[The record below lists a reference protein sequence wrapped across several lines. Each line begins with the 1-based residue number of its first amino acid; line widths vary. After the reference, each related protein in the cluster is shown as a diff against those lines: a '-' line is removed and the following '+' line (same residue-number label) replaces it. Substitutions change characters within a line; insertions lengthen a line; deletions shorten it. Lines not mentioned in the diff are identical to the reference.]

1 MMLIMLITGSSN
13 TIIYKVQDGTYSPAP
28 NSGYPIAVPF
38 NQPFWQCAVMF
49 VGELLC
55 LGVYAIK
62 TYMNKDKVAKEGAVG
77 LMARKNADGKVIK
90 TNINPLLLAIPAAC
104 DTIGST
110 LMNIAL
116 TMVPASIY
124 QMMRGIVVIITAGMA
139 RIFLSK
145 KQYPHHITSLLVL
158 FLGIFLVG
166 LSSILNP
173 EDGSSDGNNTGL
185 GIMMVIIAQFLVGT

>member
-1 MMLIMLITGSSN
+1 VGIKLYIMMLIMLISGSAN
-13 TIIYKVQDGTYSPAP
+13 TIIYKVQDGTDAIAP
-28 NSGYPIAVPF
+28 KSGYPNAVPF

-55 LGVYAIK
+55 LGVYGIK
-62 TYMNKDKVAKEGAVG
+62 TYMNRGNSKINEGNAE
-77 LMARKNADGKVIK
+77 LMGRVIPTKGRLNADGKPIK

-139 RIFLSK
+139 RVFL
-145 KQYPHHITSLLVL
+145 
-158 FLGIFLVG
+158 
-166 LSSILNP
+166 
-173 EDGSSDGNNTGL
+173 
-185 GIMMVIIAQFLVGT
+185 

>member
-1 MMLIMLITGSSN
+1 M
-13 TIIYKVQDGTYSPAP
+13 
-28 NSGYPIAVPF
+28 AVPF

-55 LGVYAIK
+55 LGVYGIK
-62 TYMNKDKVAKEGAVG
+62 TYMNKDKNKITEGNAG
-77 LMARKNADGKVIK
+77 LIARVNADGKPVR

-139 RIFLSK
+139 RVFL
-145 KQYPHHITSLLVL
+145 
-158 FLGIFLVG
+158 
-166 LSSILNP
+166 
-173 EDGSSDGNNTGL
+173 
-185 GIMMVIIAQFLVGT
+185 